1 MMVYA
6 RALDADLGRKLAEAK
21 AAISGVADMAFC
33 QIHQAFRSFVHG
45 TAPLCLSIDRR

>member
-21 AAISGVADMAFC
+21 AAISSVADMALR
-33 QIHQAFRSFVHG
+33 QIH
-45 TAPLCLSIDRR
+45 